1 MKGERKPV
9 MDKDTRKVL
18 DLLEF
23 ILEMKKGHE
32 NVSVYN
38 TFVLMVAQQ
47 EEDLCWITDAEWAVW
62 FQDYADKLLNEAKDV

>member
-1 MKGERKPV
+1 M
-9 MDKDTRKVL
+9 MDKDTCKVL
-18 DLLEF
+18 DLLKF

-47 EEDLCWITDAEWAVW
+47 EEDLCWITDAEWADW
-62 FQDYADKLLNEAKDV
+62 FQAYADKLIAEDGVCVT